1 MTRPRILLL
10 GASGHGKAMADLLL
24 ADGSYDVVGF
34 VDAAPK
40 ASKVLGLPV
49 LGDESMLVVLAGQG
63 IALAHAA
70 VGDNAQRLAAAAR
83 LRAAGFA
90 LPSMTH
96 PTALIGHGARLG
108 QGAAILARAVI
119 GPEAEIGALA
129 LINTG
134 AIVEHDCVVEEAAH
148 IGPGAVLAGGVRV
161 GAGALIGAGAVV
173 RPGVVIG
180 AGAVVGAGAAVV
192 DNVAP
197 GARVMGVPARPVQGP
212 EI

>member
-1 MTRPRILLL
+1 VTRPRILLL
-10 GASGHGKAMADLLL
+10 GAGGHGKAIADLLL
-24 ADGSYDVVGF
+24 ADGSYQVVGF

-40 ASKVLGLPV
+40 ASQVLGLPV
-49 LGDESMLVVLAGQG
+49 LGDESQLATLAAQG

-70 VGDNAQRLAAAAR
+70 VGDNAQRLAAAGR

-90 LPSMTH
+90 LPSLSH
-96 PTALIGHGARLG
+96 PAALIGHGARVAD
-108 QGAAILARAVI
+108 GAAILARAVI

-161 GAGALIGAGAVV
+161 GAGALIGAGAAV

-192 DNVAP
+192 ENLAP
-197 GARVMGVPARPVQGP
+197 GARVAGVPARPV
-212 EI
+212 

>member
-1 MTRPRILLL
+1 MTHPRILLL
-10 GASGHGKAMADLLL
+10 GAGGHGKAIADLLL
-24 ADGSYDVVGF
+24 ADGSYEVAGF
-34 VDAAPK
+34 VDAAPR
-40 ASKVLGLPV
+40 ASQVLGLPV
-49 LGDESMLVVLAGQG
+49 LGDESQLATLAAQG

-90 LPSMTH
+90 LPSLSH
-96 PTALIGHGARLG
+96 PAALIGHGARVAD
-108 QGAAILARAVI
+108 GAAILARAVI

-192 DNVAP
+192 EDVAP
-197 GARVMGVPARPVQGP
+197 GARVAGVPARPVQGP
-212 EI
+212 AI

>member
-1 MTRPRILLL
+1 VTRLRILLL
-10 GASGHGKAMADLLL
+10 GAGGHGKAIADLLL
-24 ADGSYDVVGF
+24 ADGRYDVAGF

-40 ASKVLGLPV
+40 ASQVLGLPV
-49 LGDESMLVVLAGQG
+49 LGDENLLAALAGQG

-70 VGDNAQRLAAAAR
+70 VGNNAQRLAAAAR

-90 LPSMTH
+90 LPSLTH
-96 PTALIGHGARLG
+96 PAALIGHAARVG

-192 DNVAP
+192 EDVAP
-197 GARVMGVPARPVQGP
+197 GARVAGVPARPV
-212 EI
+212 

>member
-10 GASGHGKAMADLLL
+10 GAGGHGKAIADLLM
-24 ADGSYDVVGF
+24 ADGGYEVVGF

-40 ASKVLGLPV
+40 ASQVLGLPV
-49 LGDESMLVVLAGQG
+49 LGDESLLAALAGQG

-70 VGDNAQRLAAAAR
+70 VGNNAQRLAAAAR

-90 LPSMTH
+90 LPSLIH
-96 PTALIGHGARLG
+96 PAALIGHGAKVG
-108 QGAAILARAVI
+108 EGAAILARAVI
-119 GPEAEIGALA
+119 GPEAEIGAFA

-134 AIVEHDCVVEEAAH
+134 AIVEHDCVVAEAAH

-173 RPGVVIG
+173 RPGMTIG
-180 AGAVVGAGAAVV
+180 AGAVIGAGAAVV
-192 DNVAP
+192 ENIAP
-197 GARVMGVPARPVQGP
+197 GARVAGVPARPVQVP

>member
-1 MTRPRILLL
+1 VTHSRILLL
-10 GASGHGKAMADLLL
+10 GAGGHGKAIADLLL
-24 ADGSYDVVGF
+24 ADGRYQVAGF

-40 ASKVLGLPV
+40 TSQVLGLPV
-49 LGDESMLVVLAGQG
+49 LGDESQLATLAAQG

-90 LPSMTH
+90 LPSLAH
-96 PTALIGHGARLG
+96 PAALIGHGARVAD
-108 QGAAILARAVI
+108 GAAILARAVI

-192 DNVAP
+192 EDVPP
-197 GARVMGVPARPVQGP
+197 GARVMGVPARA
-212 EI
+212 I